1 MLNRDIIKKIEDFV
15 SNKPRSIQEISI
27 HINKNW
33 RTADRYIKEI
43 EEQYGTLSTRTF
55 RKGTRGALK
64 IVYWSGMEKIS
75 SSVFQEQL
83 ERQIMYAR
91 KKEDFSAFDIYQH
104 VPDKSKKATLEKTSE
119 EDETNLKEFK
129 NLQKSAKRQLLI
141 FSGNLS
147 FINLR
152 RINMLKIFEELI
164 KKEVKIKIIC
174 RVDLAGKENVEKVL
188 SLNFKYGKEAIE
200 IRHKNHPI
208 RGFIVDNK
216 LFRIKEIKE
225 PTGRIKELNKK
236 IYIFYTIKDKEWAE
250 WLSRIFWKMFSESL
264 GANKRLQEMK
274 KIKYSQNL
282 SKH

>member
-1 MLNRDIIKKIEDFV
+1 MLNREITKKIENFV

-27 HINKNW
+27 YINKNW

-64 IVYWSGMEKIS
+64 IVYWSGIEKIS

-83 ERQIMYAR
+83 EKQIMYAR

-119 EDETNLKEFK
+119 ENETNLKEFE
-129 NLQKSAKRQLLI
+129 NLQKSAKKQLLI

-147 FINLR
+147 FINLK
-152 RINMLKIFEELI
+152 RINILKIFGGLI
-164 KKEVKIKIIC
+164 EKGVKIKIIC

-188 SLNFKYGKEAIE
+188 SLNFKYGKESIE
-200 IRHKNHPI
+200 IRHKDHPI

-274 KIKYSQNL
+274 KIKYSPKL
-282 SKH
+282 K

>member
-1 MLNRDIIKKIEDFV
+1 MLNREITKKIENFV

-27 HINKNW
+27 YINKNW

-64 IVYWSGMEKIS
+64 IVYWSGIEKIS

-83 ERQIMYAR
+83 EKQIMYAR

-119 EDETNLKEFK
+119 ENETNLKEFE
-129 NLQKSAKRQLLI
+129 NLQKSAKKQLLI

-147 FINLR
+147 FINLK
-152 RINMLKIFEELI
+152 RINILKIFGGLI
-164 KKEVKIKIIC
+164 EKGVKIKIIC

-188 SLNFKYGKEAIE
+188 SLNFKYGKDAIE
-200 IRHKNHPI
+200 IRHKDHPI

-274 KIKYSQNL
+274 KIKYSPKL
-282 SKH
+282 K

>member
-1 MLNRDIIKKIEDFV
+1 MLNREITKKIENFV

-27 HINKNW
+27 YINKNW

-64 IVYWSGMEKIS
+64 IVYWSGIEKIS

-83 ERQIMYAR
+83 EKQIMYAR

-119 EDETNLKEFK
+119 ENETNLKEFE
-129 NLQKSAKRQLLI
+129 NLQKSAKKQLLI

-147 FINLR
+147 FINLK
-152 RINMLKIFEELI
+152 RINILKIFGGLI
-164 KKEVKIKIIC
+164 EKGVKIKIIC

-188 SLNFKYGKEAIE
+188 SLNFKYGKDAIE
-200 IRHKNHPI
+200 IRHKDHPI

-250 WLSRIFWKMFSESL
+250 WLSKIFRKMFNESIS
-264 GANKRLQEMK
+264 AEKRLEEIN
-274 KIKYSQNL
+274 KIF
-282 SKH
+282 

>member
-1 MLNRDIIKKIEDFV
+1 MLNREITKKIENFV

-27 HINKNW
+27 YINKNW

-64 IVYWSGMEKIS
+64 IVYWSGIEKIS

-83 ERQIMYAR
+83 EKQIMYAR

-119 EDETNLKEFK
+119 ENETNLKEFE
-129 NLQKSAKRQLLI
+129 NLQKSAKKQLLI

-147 FINLR
+147 FINLK
-152 RINMLKIFEELI
+152 RINILKIFGELI
-164 KKEVKIKIIC
+164 EKGVKIKIIC

-200 IRHKNHPI
+200 IRHKDHPI

-274 KIKYSQNL
+274 KIKYSPNT
-282 SKH
+282 